1 MGPLSANSGRSAL
14 RTRRQEPDVRTVF
27 IPRTLPVSVLKQSR
41 WQIQFDSRIGA
52 GVASNQI

>member
-52 GVASNQI
+52 GVA